1 VSLVVDALVIA
12 GGLALGR
19 WIARSIRARR
29 ARAQAPASPNAPSE
43 EGVLAGAAL
52 REAFA
57 PFPCKLGDVVARAV
71 ERDEAWLAGALV
83 FLEERPVAA
92 LFVAPEAGGDRA
104 IFVRDAPG
112 AGVTWLSPLAAA
124 DLPLTKEPPYALEHD
139 GARFE
144 RTRRLPVRVA
154 RAGDGAPNLGDRA
167 VVSEYGG
174 PGTRRIVVVAGSE
187 RTLAWSGVALAP
199 TEYDVLPGAGA
210 EPNDGS

>member
-19 WIARSIRARR
+19 WIARSVRARR
-29 ARAQAPASPNAPSE
+29 ARAATTPAPGEPADEAPI
-43 EGVLAGAAL
+43 ANAAL
-52 REAFA
+52 RDAFA
-57 PFPCKLGDVVARAV
+57 AFPCKLGDVVVRMV

-83 FLEERPVAA
+83 FVEDRPVAV

-112 AGVTWLSPLAAA
+112 SGLTWLAPLAEGE
-124 DLPLTKEPPYALEHD
+124 LLLTKEPPHSLEHR

-144 RTRRLPVRVA
+144 RSRRLPVRIA
-154 RAGDGAPNLGDRA
+154 RLGSGAPGLGDRG

-174 PGTRRIVVVAGSE
+174 PGTQRIVVVAGAE
-187 RTLAWSGVALAP
+187 RTLAWRGVALAP
-199 TEYDVLPGAGA
+199 AEYDILPGGGA
-210 EPNDGS
+210 TLDS